1 MPGLEIQ
8 PFSGEHLDAA
18 AGLLAERHRRH
29 RDAEPLLTEPA
40 DYRAEVE
47 AHWSGAEASGVVGL
61 RDARVVGY
69 LLGLRKD
76 DEVWGPNVWVDP
88 AGHAVEQAEDL
99 RDLYA
104 AAAARW
110 VDEGRTRHYAVA
122 PASDHPLLEAW
133 YRLSFGQQQALA
145 AREVPDAAMPANVR
159 PAEEPD
165 VEQLVELGPLLSD
178 HQGGSPVF
186 STWRALETEE
196 ELRQEVVDD
205 LGNPELGL
213 LVAEEDGRIVGGF
226 ELAPTTLSSMHN
238 GLARIEGAVLLGW
251 AVTRPEVRGSGAG
264 VALTEASFAW
274 ARERGYE
281 VMVTDWR
288 VTNLLSSRFWPRRG
302 FRETFL
308 RLYRSIP

>member
-1 MPGLEIQ
+1 MPGLVIE
-8 PFSGEHLDAA
+8 PFSHEHLDDAA
-18 AGLLAERHRRH
+18 RLLAERHRRH
-29 RDAEPLLTEPA
+29 RRAEPLLTEPA

-47 AHWSGAEASGVVGL
+47 ALWRGDEASGTVGT
-61 RDARVVGY
+61 REGRVVGY
-69 LLGLRKD
+69 LLGIRKD
-76 DEVWGPNVWVDP
+76 DEMWGANVWVDP
-88 AGHAVEQAEDL
+88 AGHAVEEAEDL

-104 AAAARW
+104 AAAERW

-122 PASDHPLLEAW
+122 PASDGPLLQSW
-133 YRLSFGQQQALA
+133 HRLSFGQQQALA
-145 AREVPDAAMPANVR
+145 AMEIPDAEMPADVR
-159 PAEEPD
+159 LATEAD
-165 VEQLVELGPLLSD
+165 VEALVALSPLLPD

-186 STWRALETEE
+186 SGGPRRSEEWYRNEVLE
-196 ELRQEVVDD
+196 D
-205 LGNPELGL
+205 LANPELGL
-213 LVAEEDGRIVGGF
+213 LLAEQDGEVAGGF
-226 ELAPTTLSSMHN
+226 ELAPTALSPTHS
-238 GLARIEGAVLLGW
+238 GLAGIDGAVLLAW
-251 AVTRPEVRGSGAG
+251 AVTRPELRGSGAG